1 MLDPSLTYQFSEV
14 SIISKIEVGMSL
26 LSPFAIPITGL
37 IMGEWL
43 PKYFIL
49 VIIYFLCLLGVYKL
63 SEVINRNK
71 ILVISMLLLLFNV
84 IGIYLS
90 VKLATSI

>member
-14 SIISKIEVGMSL
+14 FIISKIEVGMSL

-37 IMGEWL
+37 IMVEWL

-49 VIIYFLCLLGVYKL
+49 LYISYVYW
-63 SEVINRNK
+63 VF
-71 ILVISMLLLLFNV
+71 IS
-84 IGIYLS
+84 
-90 VKLATSI
+90 